1 MVALAVVNECL
12 TADAV
17 EDVDAQ
23 EALANAVAARRLAT
37 EVAHDFNNQLTNI
50 SAHAHL
56 ALSRLDPQDPV
67 HADLREI
74 VRASERA
81 GRLVAELQAFSR
93 DDRVEVERIDLNRTV
108 RDVSRLLSVVLGDRI
123 ALDLRLAGRL
133 PGIEAKVGGL
143 EQAIMQLVLNARD
156 AMAETGG
163 RLTISSAIDDGKVV
177 LSFTDTG
184 PGMDRAT
191 RERAFEPFFTTKGQ
205 AVGVGLTTVLTLVDR
220 LGGQVELESAP
231 GAGTTVRL
239 NLPAAEAVLV
249 APGHGTVLMVE
260 DEPSLRT
267 VVERILGDEGYR
279 VISAASGEEA
289 LELAGAEAGPIDVLV
304 SDVVLGGITGPELA
318 AELKARRPALKTL
331 LMSGYAGM
339 PVGPVDDFLAKPF
352 SPFELARRIRKLLR
366 P

>member
-1 MVALAVVNECL
+1 M
-12 TADAV
+12 D
-17 EDVDAQ
+17 DVPDAQ
-23 EALANAVAARRLAT
+23 EALANAIAARRLAT
-37 EVAHDFNNQLTNI
+37 EVAHDFNNQLTSI

-56 ALSRLDPQDPV
+56 ALSRLDPSDPV

-74 VRASERA
+74 VRATERA
-81 GRLVAELQAFSR
+81 GRLVSELQAFSR
-93 DDRVEVERIDLNRTV
+93 GERVEVERIDLNRTV
-108 RDVSRLLSVVLGDRI
+108 REVSRLLSVVLGERI
-123 ALDLRLAGRL
+123 DLDLKLANRL
-133 PGIEAKVGGL
+133 PSVEAKVGGL

-163 RLTISSAIDDGKVV
+163 RLTITSAVGDGKVV
-177 LSFTDTG
+177 LSFTDNG

-191 RERAFEPFFTTKGQ
+191 RERAFEPFFSTKQ
-205 AVGVGLTTVLTLVDR
+205 EAVGVGLTTVLTLVDR
-220 LGGQVELESAP
+220 IGGQVELESAP

-249 APGHGTVLMVE
+249 APGNGTVLMVE
-260 DEPSLRT
+260 DEETLRT

-279 VISAASGEEA
+279 VITAASGEEA
-289 LELAGAEAGPIDVLV
+289 LELASAEPGPIDLLV
-304 SDVVLGGITGPELA
+304 SDIVLGGMTGPELA
-318 AELKARRPALKTL
+318 AKLKVRRPALKTL

-339 PVGPVDDFLAKPF
+339 PIGPVDDFLPKPF